1 MIGIAPLSVRGV
13 GGGFGAASRG
23 KIVPA
28 SRIGAGGVG
37 GGVTPASRTCIG
49 SMLGGTL
56 GAGWVTGGWVTGGG
70 GVGVVGGF
78 AGGACG
84 GSGFGTCGA
93 VGLGEGGSTV
103 CAAVGAGV
111 PGAWGVVDGTG
122 AGVGVDSVGTRS
134 IGGALVC
141 GISSSRV
148 GSDGPIAVDSPSGR
162 GGGPSAARRC

>member
-1 MIGIAPLSVRGV
+1 MIGIARASVRTV
-13 GGGFGAASRG
+13 GGGVGEASCG

-28 SRIGAGGVG
+28 SGTVG
-37 GGVTPASRTCIG
+37 GGGVPTPASLRTCIG

-93 VGLGEGGSTV
+93 VGLGDGGSTV
-103 CAAVGAGV
+103 SAAVGAGV
-111 PGAWGVVDGTG
+111 PGAWGAVVG
-122 AGVGVDSVGTRS
+122 AGVGVDSVGTLS

-148 GSDGPIAVDSPSGR
+148 GSEGPIAVDSPSGR
-162 GGGPSAARRC
+162 GGGPSARRC